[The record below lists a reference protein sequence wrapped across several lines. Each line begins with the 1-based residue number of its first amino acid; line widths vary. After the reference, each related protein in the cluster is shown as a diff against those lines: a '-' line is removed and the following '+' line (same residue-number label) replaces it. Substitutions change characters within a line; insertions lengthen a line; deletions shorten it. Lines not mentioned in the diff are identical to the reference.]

1 MADDGILGPKYN
13 FSDQLTAPSELGI
26 TRSGSIEGVL
36 RAAAGINYYSD
47 AIGFGE
53 STLLAREMGM
63 NQSPLGLRFFVATG
77 QFCSNGADMYEY
89 VSTIP
94 TGNLGKIS
102 ETVENT
108 MGVKLRGMAPGILE
122 DATGAMN
129 PLPMFKAV
137 IGSGYA
143 KCKKVTLPVG
153 DENGRISSPFDASDI
168 WIKNPIVYKS
178 TPSGSRPHQTR
189 WVLDSYI
196 TADEYNATPKTE
208 KPDVFPTEG
217 FQNVVRARPESSVSP
232 QIAAGLLCTLLVF
245 GIVCTV
251 KKN

>member
-26 TRSGSIEGVL
+26 TRSGSVGGVL

-47 AIGFGE
+47 AIGFGQ
-53 STLLAREMGM
+53 STLLAKEMVM
-63 NQSPLGLRFFVATG
+63 HQSPLGLHFFVGTG

-89 VSTIP
+89 ITTIP
-94 TGNLGKIS
+94 TGKLGRIS
-102 ETVENT
+102 DVVEHT
-108 MGVKLRGMAPGILE
+108 MGAKLRGMAPGILE

-129 PLPMFKAV
+129 PLTMFRAV
-137 IGSGYA
+137 IDSGYA
-143 KCKKVTLPVG
+143 KCTKVTLPVG
-153 DENGRISSPFDASDI
+153 DENGRLSSPFDPSDV
-168 WIKNPIVYKS
+168 WIKHPVEYRG
-178 TPSGSRPHQTR
+178 TPNGTRPHQTR

-208 KPDVFPTEG
+208 KPDVFPTAEG
-217 FQNVVRARPESSVSP
+217 FQNIAQPETGTR
-232 QIAAGLLCTLLVF
+232 QIAAGLLFALLLF